1 MSSTSTTATHN
12 RAARRLAV
20 LTLGV
25 LLPLATQ
32 AAPEAQRP
40 YSALDTVRRAQVG
53 SSSPR
58 LAPPVRVAPAEP
70 LSKRPEPSRFE
81 RMDCRPDPS
90 RPLDRAII
98 CTPAG
103 TLLFTVTH

>member
-1 MSSTSTTATHN
+1 MSSTFKKRS
-12 RAARRLAV
+12 RPRLA
-20 LTLGV
+20 LRLALG
-25 LLPLATQ
+25 LALPLLATQ
-32 AAPEAQRP
+32 AHAEEPGR
-40 YSALDTVRRAQVG
+40 YSALDTIRRAQVG
-53 SSSPR
+53 SFSPR

-90 RPLDRAII
+90 RPLERAIV

-103 TLLFTVTH
+103 TLLFPVSR

>member
-1 MSSTSTTATHN
+1 MSSKNPDRTART
-12 RAARRLAV
+12 LA
-20 LTLGV
+20 LALG
-25 LLPLATQ
+25 LALPLLATQ
-32 AAPEAQRP
+32 AAPEEVRP

-53 SSSPR
+53 THSPR

-70 LSKRPEPSRFE
+70 LSRRPEPSRFE

-90 RPLDRAII
+90 HPLDRAIV

-103 TLLFTVTH
+103 TLLFTASH

>member
-1 MSSTSTTATHN
+1 VSSTSTTATHS
-12 RAARRLAV
+12 RAARRSAV

-32 AAPEAQRP
+32 AAPEEPRP

-53 SSSPR
+53 TFSPR

-70 LSKRPEPSRFE
+70 LAGRPEPSRFE

-90 RPLDRAII
+90 RPLDRAVV
-98 CTPAG
+98 CTR
-103 TLLFTVTH
+103 LESEKVK

>member
-1 MSSTSTTATHN
+1 MSSKNPDRTART
-12 RAARRLAV
+12 LA
-20 LTLGV
+20 LALG
-25 LLPLATQ
+25 LALPLLAIV
-32 AAPEAQRP
+32 AHAEEPRP

-53 SSSPR
+53 THSPR

-90 RPLDRAII
+90 RPLDRAIVCI
-98 CTPAG
+98 P
-103 TLLFTVTH
+103 LESEKVK

>member
-1 MSSTSTTATHN
+1 MSSTSTTATHS
-12 RAARRLAV
+12 RAARRFAVLAV
-20 LTLGV
+20 LALGV

-32 AAPEAQRP
+32 AAPEEPRP

-53 SSSPR
+53 THSPR

-70 LSKRPEPSRFE
+70 LSRRPEPSRFE

-90 RPLDRAII
+90 RPLDRAIV
-98 CTPAG
+98 CTPLEAEK
-103 TLLFTVTH
+103 VK

>member
-1 MSSTSTTATHN
+1 MLFTSSRN
-12 RAARRLAV
+12 RNRRLILA
-20 LTLGV
+20 LG
-25 LLPLATQ
+25 LALPILATQ
-32 AAPEAQRP
+32 AHAEEAGR
-40 YSALDTVRRAQVG
+40 YSALDTIRRAQVG
-53 SSSPR
+53 SFSPR

-90 RPLDRAII
+90 RPLERAIV

-103 TLLFTVTH
+103 TLLFTSSP

>member
-1 MSSTSTTATHN
+1 MSSTSTTATHS
-12 RAARRLAV
+12 RAARGLAV
-20 LTLGV
+20 LLLGV
-25 LLPLATQ
+25 LPILATQ
-32 AAPEAQRP
+32 THAEEPRP

-53 SSSPR
+53 THSPR

-90 RPLDRAII
+90 RPLDRAIVCI
-98 CTPAG
+98 PLEA
-103 TLLFTVTH
+103 VKVK

>member
-1 MSSTSTTATHN
+1 MSSTSTTATHS
-12 RAARRLAV
+12 RPARRLAV
-20 LTLGV
+20 LALGV

-32 AAPEAQRP
+32 AAPEEPRP

-53 SSSPR
+53 THS
-58 LAPPVRVAPAEP
+58 PPVRVAPAEP

-98 CTPAG
+98 CTPIEAEK
-103 TLLFTVTH
+103 VK

>member
-1 MSSTSTTATHN
+1 MSSTSTTATHS
-12 RAARRLAV
+12 RAARRSAV
-20 LTLGV
+20 LLLGV

-32 AAPEAQRP
+32 AAPEEPRP

-53 SSSPR
+53 THSPR
-58 LAPPVRVAPAEP
+58 LAPPVRVTPAEP
-70 LSKRPEPSRFE
+70 LSRRPEPSRFE

-98 CTPAG
+98 CAPTEAEK
-103 TLLFTVTH
+103 VK